1 MKVDWDLFTKSRL
14 SVTKECTVAN
24 SVALPA
30 SNVKNL
36 ISDKMIAGF
45 IFRNSAGK
53 IQSLYRPRILPSA
66 DGSDP
71 TTIYG
76 NNFDKRGFLGPVT
89 MDLPGKRFCGYLPE
103 HEMDALDLDKHNPI
117 PPALAAQ
124 YGLGEGNFYLLTAPK
139 AMLAYFHQQFPS
151 GPLPDVQHKLEKNGI
166 GFVLWIALQASV
178 DTPAKLEK
186 VRAIYQHADIQADL
200 NGFVAYG
207 TANVD
212 LESPTVAVGYDL
224 LEAFPDEL
232 QDLMSTFVAPAAPP
246 VGSPA
251 VQQELTTNKDRLETR
266 KAQAG
271 ITKMLLPFVR
281 ADIKDGKVDT
291 SNVLRPVETIA
302 MEEIKATP
310 SSGMKE
316 AFADVLQCYLTERAD
331 SIDPKD
337 STQTCTLYHLPLS
350 ILETII
356 KGAWPQEP
364 LAELS
369 AEAQLNA
376 ISILTF
382 RPQDADD
389 TLLEAYKKEET
400 SNRAQNKSGG
410 GAGSKA
416 LRDYLS
422 VVPRMDD
429 SFAAKAVVNSR
440 HVFSTLVDL
449 KRMTQEGPRCLFDTI
464 TMNMI
469 SWFMLQEQVHFPKWR
484 KGTGDSMPHL
494 GALLTQWAELAFV
507 AFGQFANSLHNRSI
521 YADDT
526 IINCN
531 EMDFSAINNFL
542 KDFASIQEQ
551 IKGKLRTKVP
561 HTAVPALYRAV
572 NGPAITVT
580 HVNGPAITVAD
591 EVSRQPISG
600 REGTNLQS
608 NSVSRQQQS
617 SRQNESEGT
626 VQGAPK
632 RQKSSPNGAPATP
645 ARRNPDGWNGIL
657 CLREGSSLAQAF
669 PPNFPACKEFVTRGY
684 VCPHGTNCSS
694 PHWKELQQAP
704 TRNRKAWAD
713 HLRRNPVAFF
723 NVWKLGHSLKE
734 SDADLQGLVGPI
746 GKPPPSE

>member
-1 MKVDWDLFTKSRL
+1 MKFNWDLFTKSRN
-14 SVTKECTVAN
+14 SVTKECTITN
-24 SVALPA
+24 SILLPV

-45 IFRNSAGK
+45 IFRNSAGRV
-53 IQSLYRPRILPSA
+53 QSFYRPRILPSV

-71 TTIYG
+71 TRVYG

-103 HEMDALDLDKHNPI
+103 HEMDALDLDKRNPI
-117 PPALAAQ
+117 PPALAAEH
-124 YGLGEGNFYLLTAPK
+124 GLGEGNYYLLTAPK
-139 AMLAYFHQQFPS
+139 AMLAYFHQRFPS
-151 GPLPDVQHKLEKNGI
+151 GPLPDVQHELEENGS
-166 GFVLWIALQASV
+166 GFVLWIALQTSV

-186 VRAIYQHADIQADL
+186 VRAIYQHPDIQADL

-207 TANVD
+207 TTNVD

-224 LEAFPDEL
+224 LEAYPDEL
-232 QDLMSTFVAPAAPP
+232 QDLTSAFVAPAAHPT
-246 VGSPA
+246 GSPA
-251 VQQELTTNKDRLETR
+251 VQQDLTTNNDRLEMR
-266 KAQAG
+266 RAESG
-271 ITKMLLPFVR
+271 IIKMSLPFVR
-281 ADIKDGKVDT
+281 ADIKNGKVDE

-302 MEEIKATP
+302 LGEIKGTP
-310 SSGMKE
+310 SSLGMKE
-316 AFADVLQCYLTERAD
+316 AFADVLQCFLTEREN
-331 SIDPKD
+331 SIDPTD
-337 STQTCTLYHLPLS
+337 STQTCNLHHMPLS
-350 ILETII
+350 ILETIL

-364 LAELS
+364 LAEVT
-369 AEAQLNA
+369 AEAQLNGM
-376 ISILTF
+376 SILTF
-382 RPQDADD
+382 RPQNAED
-389 TLLEAYKKEET
+389 TLLNMYKKEET
-400 SNRAQNKSGG
+400 SNRAQGKSGG

-422 VVPRMDD
+422 AVPTMDD
-429 SFAAKAVVNSR
+429 GFAASAMVNSR
-440 HVFSTLVDL
+440 HVFGTLFDL
-449 KRMTQEGPRCLFDTI
+449 KGMTQDGPRCLFDTI

-469 SWFMLQEQVHFPKWR
+469 SWFMLQEKSHFPRWR
-484 KGTGDSMPHL
+484 RGTGDPMPHL

-531 EMDFSAINNFL
+531 GMDFSAINNFL

-551 IKGKLRTKVP
+551 IKGQLRTKVP

-572 NGPAITVT
+572 NGPAITVN

-591 EVSRQPISG
+591 QESRQPISG
-600 REGTNLQS
+600 REGTNPQG
-608 NSVSRQQQS
+608 NNVSRQQQS
-617 SRQNESEGT
+617 SRQNENEGMA
-626 VQGAPK
+626 QGASK
-632 RQKSSPNGAPATP
+632 RQKSSPTAPATP
-645 ARRNPDGWNGIL
+645 RRNPDGWNGIL
-657 CLREGSSLAQAF
+657 CLREGSSLEQAF
-669 PPNFPACKEFVTRGY
+669 PPNFPACKEFVTRNH
-684 VCPHGTNCSS
+684 VCSHGANCSS
-694 PHWKELQQAP
+694 PHWKTLQQAP
-704 TRNRKAWAD
+704 ARNRKAWAD